1 MSKTPRPGT
10 VFLGDDDVL
19 KMLAEIAAHD
29 PRAAALAEEVFR
41 RRRDEGGDVGDW
53 VAQIEKARLSI
64 LGMFGRTR
72 LAYIAANELG
82 IRLPP
87 EPPEPEEAPLAP
99 PARQRPNSSD
109 DPLGAPARLR
119 RSLLS
124 E

>member
-1 MSKTPRPGT
+1 MSDSLKPRAR
-10 VFLGDDDVL
+10 LLSDDDVL
-19 KMLAEIAAHD
+19 MKLAEIAAHD

-41 RRRDEGGDVGDW
+41 RRRDEGGDVADW

-72 LAYIAANELG
+72 LAYIAADELG

-87 EPPEPEEAPLAP
+87 DPPEPDEEP
-99 PARQRPNSSD
+99 PARPVRQRPTLLD
-109 DPLGAPARLR
+109 DPLGVPVRSR
-119 RSLLS
+119 RSPLD